1 MALEEYDADELGNIH
16 SKIQDV
22 DGVPVLRIWSDGE
35 SSIDMEIPIPN
46 LHYGREYGPGGTD
59 GEMFYFDGG
68 RFDLN
73 TDDRGPDRCTITID
87 LFGEEEGTIYI
98 YNLRR
103 REVQKLNRQLE
114 YESRKPAM
122 QARRARRETKK
133 AKGRN
138 LATFRQTM
146 GNLKPR
152 GSNPVPEA
160 LATESGPGALIA
172 EFLSGKEGSTPARQA
187 RRQKRESVRGP
198 NRGGRRTRKNLI
210 HKK

>member
-1 MALEEYDADELGNIH
+1 MALEEYDADELGYIH
-16 SKIQDV
+16 SKIHDV

-59 GEMFYFDGG
+59 SDNTFYFDGG
-68 RFDLN
+68 RFYIN
-73 TDDRGPDRCTITID
+73 TDDRGPDRCTITIEF
-87 LFGEEEGTIYI
+87 FGEEEDIYI
-98 YNLRR
+98 YNLYR
-103 REVQKLNRQLE
+103 REVQKLERQLE
-114 YESRKPAM
+114 YESRKSAI

-133 AKGRN
+133 QRGRN
-138 LATFRQTM
+138 VAAFRQTM
-146 GNLKPR
+146 GNLRPR
-152 GSNPVPEA
+152 GPNPVPNA

-172 EFLSGKEGSTPARQA
+172 EFLSGKEGSIPARQA